1 MKKKEVKKSKTT
13 STSAD
18 TWKERY
24 DIAVNNQESMFKK
37 FSDWYKLMYATVDDS
52 NIAVWRSKVFI
63 PILAGKAWNLI
74 SKFVGLK
81 PGFEVA
87 LRNPDASSDVQK
99 EMARIMQLKLEYD
112 YDNPSLD
119 EPIRDKMIN
128 CLVDAVVTGTGFA
141 KVPWHVKTKK
151 RYERVIANDGTV
163 DLTKQKV
170 ISSTSGCND
179 LVPVNIFNV
188 FIAPG
193 STNLYK
199 APWIIIKEYKTIDQL
214 KAMNATEKIY
224 NNIDKL
230 ENARVDADQFAQYK
244 KSRNRLTNDQDPIVT
259 DKTVDYI
266 AVYECYEGNKICT
279 YADAGTKNGKSEG
292 WIELREQENPY
303 WHGKYPLVRF
313 VVKQRPYDVWG
324 EGVFELTERLQSA
337 VNDVFN
343 HYMDNWNLS
352 VDGMYMIPENSR
364 VSNFVVQPGGQV
376 TYQGTPPSQFKL
388 PEPNPASVQ
397 NVLAVLEKSV
407 EDATISAYA
416 TGATSSSTDKT
427 HGTATGII
435 RLQQAAGDLISFMRS
450 NFQQTINQIGSMW
463 LSNNQQFLDRPI
475 TVPSE
480 KGTTEEVHPAMIQGE
495 MELRIDDASMEPVSK
510 EDQRA
515 AYMQYIQQTLALQQ
529 ASAAQAQVTQ
539 GQTQPLVIDFKE
551 LFEQMSEKFGIKSEQ
566 SIVVD
571 QENAP
576 QAPQGP
582 MMPGQPP
589 MPPEQQMPP
598 QGPEMA
604 PQSPMQ
610 GPVSPQA
617 ALGGEYGQPS

>member
-1 MKKKEVKKSKTT
+1 MKKDSKKKSSQVKT
-13 STSAD
+13 SSD

-24 DIAVNNQESMFKK
+24 DIAVNNQETMFKK

-52 NIAVWRSKVFI
+52 NIALWRSKVFI

-87 LRNPDASSDVQK
+87 LRNPDTSNDVQK

-151 RYERVIANDGTV
+151 RHERIIGEDGTV
-163 DLTKQKV
+163 DLTKEKV
-170 ISSTSGCND
+170 IESKYGCND

-199 APWIIIKEYKTIDQL
+199 APWIIIKEYKTIEQL
-214 KAMNATEKIY
+214 KAMNTSEKIY
-224 NNIDKL
+224 NNLDQL

-259 DKTVDYI
+259 DKTVDYV

-279 YADAGTKNGKSEG
+279 YADAGTKNGKSQG

-303 WHGKYPLVRF
+303 WHGKYPLVKF

-324 EGVFELTERLQSA
+324 EGIFELTERLQSA

-388 PEPNPASVQ
+388 PEPNPNSVQ

-416 TGATSSSTDKT
+416 TGQTSSATDKT
-427 HGTATGII
+427 KGTATGII
-435 RLQQAAGDLISFMRS
+435 RLQQAAGDMISFMRS
-450 NFQQTINQIGSMW
+450 NFQQTINQIGTMW

-475 TVPSE
+475 TVPGE
-480 KGTTEEVHPAMIQGE
+480 KGVTEEVHPAMIQGD
-495 MELRIDDASMEPVSK
+495 MELRIDDASMEPISK

-515 AYMQYIQQTLALQQ
+515 AYLQYVQQTMAIQQ
-529 ASAAQAQVTQ
+529 ASFAQQQATQ
-539 GQTQPLVIDFKE
+539 GKTEPLYVDFKE

-566 SIVVD
+566 SIVLEPED
-571 QENAP
+571 MQQQP
-576 QAPQGP
+576 QMPGQP
-582 MMPGQPP
+582 MMPGQP
-589 MPPEQQMPP
+589 EMPP
-598 QGPEMA
+598 QGPEMPPQVPEQPMA
-604 PQSPMQ
+604 PPI
-610 GPVSPQA
+610 SPQA
-617 ALGGEYGQPS
+617 AMGGMQ

>member
-427 HGTATGII
+427 QGTATGII

-571 QENAP
+571 QENAS

-610 GPVSPQA
+610 GPVSPQV

>member
-1 MKKKEVKKSKTT
+1 MKKDSKKKSSQVKT
-13 STSAD
+13 SSD

-24 DIAVNNQESMFKK
+24 DIAVNNQETMFKK
-37 FSDWYKLMYATVDDS
+37 FSDWYKLMYATVDDT
-52 NIAVWRSKVFI
+52 NIALWRSKVFI

-87 LRNPDASSDVQK
+87 LRNPDTSNDVQK

-151 RYERVIANDGTV
+151 RHERIIGEDGTV
-163 DLTKQKV
+163 DLTKEKV
-170 ISSTSGCND
+170 IESKYGCND

-199 APWIIIKEYKTIDQL
+199 APWIIIKEYKTIEQL
-214 KAMNATEKIY
+214 KAMNTSEKIY
-224 NNIDKL
+224 NNLDQL

-259 DKTVDYI
+259 DKTVDYV

-279 YADAGTKNGKSEG
+279 YADAGTKNGKSQG

-303 WHGKYPLVRF
+303 WHGKYPLVKF

-324 EGVFELTERLQSA
+324 EGIFELTERLQSA

-388 PEPNPASVQ
+388 PEPNPNSVQ

-416 TGATSSSTDKT
+416 SGQTSSSTDKT
-427 HGTATGII
+427 KGTATGII
-435 RLQQAAGDLISFMRS
+435 RLQQAAGDMISFMRS
-450 NFQQTINQIGSMW
+450 NFQQTINQIGTMW

-475 TVPSE
+475 TVPGE
-480 KGTTEEVHPAMIQGE
+480 KGVTEEVHPAMIQGD
-495 MELRIDDASMEPVSK
+495 MELRIDDASMEPISK
-510 EDQRA
+510 EDQKA
-515 AYMQYIQQTLALQQ
+515 SYLQYVQQTLALQQ
-529 ASAAQAQVTQ
+529 ASFAQQQATQ
-539 GQTQPLVIDFKE
+539 GKTEPLYVDFKE

-566 SIVVD
+566 SIVLEPED
-571 QENAP
+571 MQQQP
-576 QAPQGP
+576 QMPGQP
-582 MMPGQPP
+582 MMPGQP
-589 MPPEQQMPP
+589 EMPP
-598 QGPEMA
+598 QGPEMPPQQPMA
-604 PQSPMQ
+604 P
-610 GPVSPQA
+610 PVSPQA
-617 ALGGEYGQPS
+617 AMGGMQ